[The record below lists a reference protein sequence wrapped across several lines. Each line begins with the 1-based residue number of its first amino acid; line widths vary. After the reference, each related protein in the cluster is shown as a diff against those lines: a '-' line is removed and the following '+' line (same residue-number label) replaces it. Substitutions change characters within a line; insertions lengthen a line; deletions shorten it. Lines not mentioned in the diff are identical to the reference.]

1 MKILE
6 FKNQGQNNPL
16 APTWKY
22 FIFEAS
28 IENIDLKSL
37 SKYLLKKEK
46 DILKLKK
53 FNDGYTGLK
62 NHTTTRHTEYNLF
75 DTKDFKNKEI
85 NKLKEQIIEKHN
97 KFIEGLGLELPKTL
111 YGKCWYNIMR
121 KNEAIKAH
129 AHAWDPDTYLG
140 GHFCVQCNNT
150 STYYINPI
158 NQLCDP
164 AVHPSKNEEGK
175 LTLFQNFIPHY
186 TDKHKGDIERITI
199 AFDLAV
205 VKLTERFTV
214 LHEYR

>member
-1 MKILE
+1 VKLLE

-16 APTWKY
+16 APVWRY

-28 IENIDLKSL
+28 IKNIDLKNL

-46 DILKLKK
+46 DILKLKIS
-53 FNDGYTGLK
+53 NDGYTGLN
-62 NHTTTRHTEYNLF
+62 NHTTTRHKQYNLF
-75 DTKDFKNKEI
+75 NFKHKEI
-85 NKLKEQIIEKHN
+85 DKLKKQIIKNHN
-97 KFIEGLGLELPKTL
+97 KFIQALGLKLPKTL
-111 YGKCWYNIMR
+111 YGKCWYNIMN

-129 AHAWDPDTYLG
+129 AHSWNADTYLG

-150 STYYINPI
+150 STYYINSI

-164 AVHPSKNEEGK
+164 TAYQSKNEEGK

-186 TDKHKGDIERITI
+186 TDKHKGDSKRITI

-205 VKLTERFTV
+205 VKINNNYIV
-214 LHEYR
+214 LHEYSR